1 MKIGDV
7 PLGQG
12 RRFLVAV
19 ATIAFALTTSH
30 LVRAE
35 ESSPV
40 FRWTT
45 NDGHVFQAKIS
56 SGCLG
61 TSIVVERDGYEFKV
75 PMAALSPASLELARG
90 LVVGGPLGI
99 RATGVP
105 MSIHVTAPAPLVVR
119 ATPIAPV
126 ASFSFGPSIL
136 AFCRENLGKKIGN
149 GQCGSLA
156 AEALKNVGAPARGA
170 DWPGEGDY
178 VWGDPVAWLKA
189 GSNGPKGAKELAHVE
204 AGDIIQ
210 FHKTRFSGL
219 DHSNWGAYRMQAQH
233 HTAVVESVDLTHEAV
248 TILHQNW
255 NHHEVVRRQTLY
267 LRGMTSGWLRIYR
280 PIPTA
285 QEPPAAF
292 LFHAPRTH
300 G

>member
-1 MKIGDV
+1 VKIGEM
-7 PLGQG
+7 PFGQG

-19 ATIAFALTTSH
+19 AVIVSAFVSSH

-45 NDGHVFQAKIS
+45 NDGHFFQGKFL
-56 SGCLG
+56 GRLG
-61 TSIVVERDGYEFKV
+61 TSIVVGRDGYEFRV
-75 PMAALSPASLELARG
+75 SMAALSPASLELARG
-90 LVVGGPLGI
+90 LVVRVPLGI

-105 MSIHVTAPAPLVVR
+105 MAIPVTAPAPLVVR
-119 ATPIAPV
+119 ATPVAPV

-156 AEALKNVGAPARGA
+156 AAALKNVGAPARGA

-178 VWGDPVAWLKA
+178 VWGDLVAWLKA
-189 GSNGPKGAKELAHVE
+189 GFSDSKGAKELAHVA

-210 FHKTRFSGL
+210 FHNTRFSGF
-219 DHSNWGAYRMQAQH
+219 DHSDSGAYRMQAQH
-233 HTAVVESVDLTHEAV
+233 HTAVVESVDPARQAITV
-248 TILHQNW
+248 LHQNW
-255 NHHEVVRRQTLY
+255 NHQEMVRRQTLY
-267 LRGMTSGWLRIYR
+267 LRGMTSGWLRFYR
-280 PIPTA
+280 PT
-285 QEPPAAF
+285 PAA
-292 LFHAPRTH
+292 
-300 G
+300 